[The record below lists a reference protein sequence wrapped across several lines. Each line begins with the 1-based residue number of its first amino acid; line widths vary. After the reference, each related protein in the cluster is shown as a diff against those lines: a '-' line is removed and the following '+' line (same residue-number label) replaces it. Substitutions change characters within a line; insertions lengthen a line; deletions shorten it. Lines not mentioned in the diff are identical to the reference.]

1 MIVLVERICIAY
13 LSIEGDKMIKMTQAA
28 RTRRNNEKYKAAGMR
43 QIKVWVHPG
52 EAPEA
57 RQLVKELPLTKAAKE
72 SMK

>member
-1 MIVLVERICIAY
+1 MITQVE
-13 LSIEGDKMIKMTQAA
+13 
-28 RTRRNNEKYKAAGMR
+28 RTRRNNNKYKAAGMR

-57 RQLVKELPLTKAAKE
+57 RQIVGELPLTKAAKE